1 METQR
6 HQIRREE
13 DRQEWMSQRSFPREV
28 AVHCLG
34 LVVPNFCLS
43 QLALSK

>member
-13 DRQEWMSQRSFPREV
+13 DRQEWMSQRSFPKV
-28 AVHCLG
+28 ALHCLG

-43 QLALSK
+43 QRALSR